1 MHKWLLPGEK
11 VEIRCRPH
19 SRVLIWPIA
28 VGLLIVLAGSAGLAR
43 LQPEQFA
50 QWAPG
55 FSAWRETF
63 VVVLLSAEALL
74 LLLYPLRRV
83 WRWTWTK
90 YFLTSQRLRVRR
102 GMFGKFT
109 ATYPLEMIHE
119 VRPTQNWRQKMVGS
133 GDLKLFM
140 YRGPMRTLDEVP
152 ALTRFNGETQQAW
165 TKVFRASTTFV
176 QQTPQP
182 GDYAG
187 GVGMNEKELRK
198 LGRDH

>member
-1 MHKWLLPGEK
+1 MHKWLLPGEN
-11 VEIRCRPH
+11 VEIRSRPH
-19 SRVLIWPIA
+19 ARVLVWPIT
-28 VGLLIVLAGSAGLAR
+28 VGLFIILAASAGLAR
-43 LQPEQFA
+43 LQPAQFA

-63 VVVLLSAEALL
+63 VVVLLSAESLL

-90 YFLTSQRLRVRR
+90 YFLTNKRLLVRR
-102 GMFGKFT
+102 GLFGKFT
-109 ATYPLEMIHE
+109 GKFGLEQIEE

-133 GDLKLFM
+133 GDLKLYM
-140 YRGPMRTLDEVP
+140 YRGPMRTLNEVP

-165 TKVFRASTTFV
+165 TKVFRASMASI

-187 GVGMNEKELRK
+187 EVGMTEKEPRK